1 MHGSQ
6 FSARDRTVALAPSVR
21 MPRLTSSRMNDERVV
36 AEECP
41 VALVYDGTTIAVLM
55 ATPSDLP
62 DLAVGFSL
70 TEGIVHDISEID
82 DLNIVPGV
90 HGIELRM

>member
-6 FSARDRTVALAPSVR
+6 FVARDRVIVPAAAVKMS
-21 MPRLTSSRMNDERVV
+21 RLTSGRTADERIV

-41 VALVYDGTTIAVLM
+41 IALVYDGTTIAVLM
-55 ATPSDLP
+55 ATPADLP

-70 TEGIVHDISEID
+70 TEGIIHDANEID
-82 DLNIVPGV
+82 EINIAAGRTALN
-90 HGIELRM
+90 